1 MYSNKLPNEVS
12 DWVSSIG
19 RSTPAQMAR
28 KYSRN
33 SVLLATY
40 ENLLIGRDDIQG
52 YFESFL
58 DKENLKCQVVNNVTQ
73 IGGSEQIASG
83 IYLFS
88 FTENGKKQV
97 VEARY
102 SFVVKGGLVIN
113 HHSSETPE

>member
-1 MYSNKLPNEVS
+1 MSIKQCKLVGVWTSLLLLCYGINKPVL
-12 DWVSSIG
+12 SI
-19 RSTPAQMAR
+19 RAFIFLKIISFLSASLVT
-28 KYSRN
+28 
-33 SVLLATY
+33 
-40 ENLLIGRDDIQG
+40 

-58 DKENLKCQVVNNVTQ
+58 DKENLKCQVINNVTQ